1 VPRGSEVRE
10 CAAGARRR
18 RRFRSSLV
26 ALLLTASGA
35 ALLTGCGASGAG
47 QAASSRAALLT
58 TLENWSALQTPV
70 DQALGILTQQCM
82 AQHGYRYYPYPEA
95 GQPGGSPFFAT
106 PLFGGSLWLGPQSL
120 AWRLVNGWGLYEQIM
135 QQLGQPGGLNGDQ
148 PQENQ
153 VMRSLRGRAMVAYI
167 KALYGGGKSMKIRIP
182 GLPHFTI
189 QIGGCNTTAGA
200 KLFGSVAAS
209 VAVPQYGPSILNG
222 SVQSTANR
230 SPALHASQAMWAAC
244 VKART
249 RLAVRSPS
257 QLFLRFYSLYQTK
270 GPTPAVHR
278 QEIAAAVADLQCQR
292 RSRLP
297 QTVRKAALS
306 AIGHLPA
313 SVVGELGTLLSTLQ
327 QARSRSQTL
336 FAHPAA
342 SPTVTKRATGPTG
355 SSGAANGAQPAVGQG
370 AVRRSVVVLGG

>member
-1 VPRGSEVRE
+1 M
-10 CAAGARRR
+10 
-18 RRFRSSLV
+18 
-26 ALLLTASGA
+26 TASA
-35 ALLTGCGASGAG
+35 AVLLTGCATSGAG
-47 QAASSRAALLT
+47 QTASGRAALLT

-70 DQALGILTQQCM
+70 DEALGILTQQCM
-82 AQHGYRYYPYPEA
+82 AQHGYRYYPYPDA
-95 GQPGGSPFFAT
+95 GQPGGSPIFAT

-120 AWRLVNGWGLYEQIM
+120 AWRIVNGWGLYEQMM

-153 VMRSLRGRAMVAYI
+153 VMRSLHGHAMQAYF
-167 KALYGGGKSMKIRIP
+167 KALYGGGKTMKIRIP

-209 VAVPQYGPSILNG
+209 VAVPQYGPSILNT
-222 SVQSTANR
+222 SIQSTANR
-230 SPALHASQAMWAAC
+230 SPALRASQAMWVAC

-249 RLAVRSPS
+249 RLTVRSPS
-257 QLFLRFYSLYQTK
+257 QLFLHFYSLYQSK

-327 QARSRSQTL
+327 QARSRSQAL
-336 FAHPAA
+336 FSHPATSPAVTTPA
-342 SPTVTKRATGPTG
+342 SAPTG
-355 SSGAANGAQPAVGQG
+355 SDGTGQVVGHG
-370 AVRRSVVVLGG
+370 AVSRSVVVFGG